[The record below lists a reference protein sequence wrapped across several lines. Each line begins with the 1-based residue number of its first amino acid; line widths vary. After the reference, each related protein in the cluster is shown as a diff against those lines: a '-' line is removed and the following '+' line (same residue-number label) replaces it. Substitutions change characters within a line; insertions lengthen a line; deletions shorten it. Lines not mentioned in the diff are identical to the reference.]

1 MSFWKQAILVAVLV
15 FVAAGWYAYR
25 NPEIV
30 GLGQK
35 SAGNTGAAQGSG
47 SPARIPGLISGG
59 AVNIVAVPVAT
70 DNTGDTVMALGTA
83 EAAQSVVLYP
93 QVSGVIAEV
102 PMAPGRAVKAGD
114 LLFRLQNDE
123 ENVAVEKAKIAL
135 DQAKSTL
142 ERQQTLAKSK
152 TISSVALSD
161 SETAVR
167 LADVELKSAEI
178 DLDRRDIRAPF
189 AGVTGLTDISIGD
202 FVTTTTALA
211 TLDDMSLMHV
221 DFEIPERWA
230 AAVAEGQSVAAS
242 AQGMPGSQFAGRI
255 TGIDN
260 RIDET
265 TRTLRLKAEVPNPDG
280 ALKPGMAVLVKLR
293 FDTGKQLTVPSL
305 AVQWDRRG
313 SFVWKVVGDAVKR
326 ADVAI
331 MKRESG
337 IVVVNGDVAEGDKV
351 VVEGLM
357 RLRDGAKVKEV
368 NETPA
373 TVDEAAPPS
382 ASALTPADTPPLRAG
397 VPAEAGG

>member
-1 MSFWKQAILVAVLV
+1 MRFWYSSRPVGTPIAIPRLS
-15 FVAAGWYAYR
+15 G
-25 NPEIV
+25 
-30 GLGQK
+30 
-35 SAGNTGAAQGSG
+35 SAKKAPANTGAAQGSG

-368 NETPA
+368 SETPA
-373 TVDEAAPPS
+373 VVDGVAPPS